1 MKKFGIKTLF
11 ACAATLQA
19 VFLATLAAEYINVA
33 RNGEEFKVRF
43 NDMWINTKGVVF
55 NSIYADISKTD
66 ENGNRYATLKRNS
79 DGFAVV
85 DKDHA
90 RVSEKSAVRI
100 RPNTYATKTNR
111 ATLVDANTDFSL
123 PEWKRKA
130 VKRILETSKHSELLA
145 TSYVV
150 IRVKDGL
157 ISAADAVIDGYSIKN
172 ITPETCAEIEKKY
185 AGKKQEE

>member
-19 VFLATLAAEYINVA
+19 VLLSTLAAEYIYVS

-43 NDMWINTKGVVF
+43 NDMWINTKGVDF

-66 ENGNRYATLKRNS
+66 EYGNRYATLKRNA

-85 DKDHA
+85 EKDYA

-100 RPNTYATKTNR
+100 RTYGSSSEHAYLKDAKT
-111 ATLVDANTDFSL
+111 AFSL

-185 AGKKQEE
+185 AGEKQEE